1 MDHGQRIQTLSTL
14 NKLAGILRSLNAEL
28 QSNEYI
34 EKDAESNAVPT
45 IDMSELERLVAY
57 EG

>member
-28 QSNEYI
+28 QSNECI

>member
-34 EKDAESNAVPT
+34 EKDAENNAVPT